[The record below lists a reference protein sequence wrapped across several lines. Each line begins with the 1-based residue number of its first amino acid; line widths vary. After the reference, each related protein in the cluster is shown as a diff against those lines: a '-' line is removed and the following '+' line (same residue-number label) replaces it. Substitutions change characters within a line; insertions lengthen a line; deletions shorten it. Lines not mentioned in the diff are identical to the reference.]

1 MLILKQYELD
11 KAAKLLKEGK
21 VIAFPTET
29 VYGLG
34 VVYDDQKAYD
44 ELCAVKRR
52 PPEKPFT
59 LMLSDVKDVE
69 KYADLNRVAEA
80 LVKNFMPGQFT
91 IITKAKPGL
100 PAWCVS
106 ETGNVGIR
114 IADYD
119 LIRDLIRKTGKPLLV
134 PSANRSGEKPATTT
148 QEVIDAFGEEIPA
161 IVEGQSIS
169 NIPSTIVF
177 VTEKYTDIFREGA
190 VKIDD
195 IKRVV
200 MEVNK

>member
-1 MLILKQYELD
+1 MKILKQNQLD
-11 KAAKLLKEGK
+11 EAAKLLQEGK

-34 VVYDDQKAYD
+34 VVYDNQNAYD
-44 ELCAVKRR
+44 KLCTVKRR

-59 LMLSDVKDVE
+59 LMLSDVKDVG
-69 KYADLNRVAEA
+69 KYADLNDVAKA
-80 LVKNFMPGQFT
+80 LVKAFMPGQFT
-91 IITKAKPGL
+91 IITKAKEGL

-106 ETGNVGIR
+106 ESGNVGIR

-134 PSANRSGEKPATTT
+134 PSANKSGEKPATTT
-148 QEVIDAFGEEIPA
+148 CEVLDAFGEELA
-161 IVEGQSIS
+161 AVVEGESIS

-177 VTEKYTDIFREGA
+177 VGDKYSDVFREGA
-190 VKIDD
+190 VKIDE
-195 IKRVV
+195 IKKVIS
-200 MEVNK
+200 EVK